1 MTFIGFLGSAI
12 LNFFANL
19 GGICTMLL
27 GVLRSIP
34 SQFRHIRLISD
45 QMLQMGVN
53 SLPLIILTSIFTGA
67 VSAWQAA
74 YQMEGYVPLRYLGTG
89 VSKAVFI
96 ELAPVLT
103 ALVVAGRVGASIAAE
118 LGTMRVTEQIDAME
132 TLAIDPVGYLV
143 TPRIISGLIMLPV
156 LVVFA
161 DIIAILGAT
170 LVAVFLLNMEP
181 ETFFNGMKMLFRIS
195 DVLSGLVKALAF
207 GLLISMLGCFHGF
220 RASGGAQG
228 VGLATTK
235 AVVSSSVLILISDYV
250 IATLLFQV

>member
-1 MTFIGFLGSAI
+1 MRPIRFLGRSLIAF
-12 LNFFANL
+12 LVNL

-27 GVLRSIP
+27 GVLRSVP
-34 SQFRHIRLISD
+34 SQIKHARLVSD
-45 QMLQMGVN
+45 QMLFMGVN
-53 SLPLIILTSIFTGA
+53 SLPLIVLTSVFTGA

-132 TLAIDPVGYLV
+132 TLGIDPVGYLV
-143 TPRIISGLIMLPV
+143 SPRVISGMIMLPV
-156 LVVFA
+156 LVIFA
-161 DIIAILGAT
+161 DVIAILGAMG
-170 LVAVFLLNMEP
+170 VAVFLLSMEP
-181 ETFFNGMKMLFRIS
+181 ETFYNGMKMFFRIS

-207 GLLISMLGCFHGF
+207 GLIISTMGCFYGF

-228 VGLATTK
+228 VGFATTR
-235 AVVSSSVLILISDYV
+235 AVVTSSVLILVSDYA
-250 IATLLFQV
+250 IATLLFEV